1 MFLLYLVREYFEGLA
16 LSAQEE
22 EERVISRNLPSD
34 SQKHQVNEASVI
46 VDLNGLKSQNT
57 TAGHSELDSPLDS
70 SSVNFTN
77 NFESVSKNDIE
88 SDSHHRHN
96 ERTSLEIESEQDQ
109 SLCLS
114 ESGGDHEQAD
124 SFLKPVSPD
133 INQNLEGNFIGTI
146 RNDRDEVQEKDGEM
160 LSSSQPLLATSV
172 DEKVIS
178 TEINILADSY
188 IDNDVI
194 IDQGVCREDDFGDE
208 RLTVKNAIIMP
219 STGDTDSS
227 TEEKQENVSK
237 EPMKAVAKVPKLTS
251 ENSILGAIFKK
262 FSFSTVTPTET

>member
-1 MFLLYLVREYFEGLA
+1 V
-16 LSAQEE
+16 S
-22 EERVISRNLPSD
+22 
-34 SQKHQVNEASVI
+34 EAPVI
-46 VDLNGLKSQNT
+46 VDLNGVESQNT
-57 TAGHSELDSPLDS
+57 TAGHSELDSPLNS
-70 SSVNFTN
+70 SSLNFTN
-77 NFESVSKNDIE
+77 NFESISKNNIE

-96 ERTSLEIESEQDQ
+96 EHTSLEIEAEQDQ

-124 SFLKPVSPD
+124 LFLKPVSPD
-133 INQNLEGNFIGTI
+133 INQNLGGDFIGII
-146 RNDRDEVQEKDGEM
+146 RNDGYEVQEEDSEM
-160 LSSSQPLLATSV
+160 LSSSPPLLAATG
-172 DEKVIS
+172 DEIVIS
-178 TEINILADSY
+178 AEINIFADSY

-208 RLTVKNAIIMP
+208 RLTVKDAIIMP

-227 TEEKQENVSK
+227 TEEKEENVSK